1 MKRGNLDTKAH
12 IEGRRS
18 ENTQGEDGGQPAK
31 GIDLEQTFSS
41 LPSKGIHSA
50 DALMAS
56 RTGRQ

>member
-1 MKRGNLDTKAH
+1 MKSGNLDTKAH
-12 IEGRRS
+12 IEGRS